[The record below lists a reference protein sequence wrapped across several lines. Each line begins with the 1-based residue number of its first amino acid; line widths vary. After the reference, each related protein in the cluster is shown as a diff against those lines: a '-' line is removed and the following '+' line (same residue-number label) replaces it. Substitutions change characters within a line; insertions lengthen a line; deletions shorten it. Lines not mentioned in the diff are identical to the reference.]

1 MFGSPTWDA
10 IPQQCPW
17 FAAAGA
23 VLVVAI
29 GLLIA
34 IKPTSSR
41 RAEITDAAVDNM
53 GWILTRRIDFSDSN
67 AIGKLMLE
75 AEETRSVIGSTG
87 VEHREIRWRRAT
99 LDEAKTVLESY
110 NAHENLA
117 TSATFAVSSSAGTKP
132 SDAELKEAGKGQDM
146 ADVTLVPQDIPVASD
161 G

>member
-10 IPQQCPW
+10 IPQQWPW

-53 GWILTRRIDFSDSN
+53 GMDSN
-67 AIGKLMLE
+67 E
-75 AEETRSVIGSTG
+75 A
-87 VEHREIRWRRAT
+87 
-99 LDEAKTVLESY
+99 
-110 NAHENLA
+110 N
-117 TSATFAVSSSAGTKP
+117 
-132 SDAELKEAGKGQDM
+132 
-146 ADVTLVPQDIPVASD
+146 
-161 G
+161 